1 MEDDVLEE
9 ETLSDAVEVVD
20 AWKLDEFVA
29 EDNDDGVGDTVEL
42 FVQTKLDDVVE
53 EVFPDPLKQTP

>member
-29 EDNDDGVGDTVEL
+29 EDNDDGVGDAVEL